1 MKQETPATLS
11 FANSLEPNTPSAGP
25 SFIGFGACG
34 EQSGSDQTFSPTRP
48 HIEAS
53 KLSHLFATN
62 TSNLVSDG
70 SPASAAFP
78 SMIAQGEETF
88 RHLTD

>member
-1 MKQETPATLS
+1 MCGRVGEKVW
-11 FANSLEPNTPSAGP
+11 SLPD
-25 SFIGFGACG
+25 C
-34 EQSGSDQTFSPTRP
+34 SPTRP

-53 KLSHLFATN
+53 KLSHLFATY
-62 TSNLVSDG
+62 TSNLISDG

-78 SMIAQGEETF
+78 SMIAPGEETF